1 MHTQNNL
8 VVVSDLHV
16 GCRRGLIHPNGVKL
30 DDGGWYKPDKLQR
43 KIWSLWETFWLEFV
57 PTVTQGDKFDV
68 LVNGDVVDGVHH
80 GATTQVSHNPI
91 DQHRMAMDII
101 LWLEENC
108 SDRWS
113 NLYWTRG
120 TEAHV
125 GKSAHLEEA
134 LAKEAGAVQDDEGK
148 HARYELWYRMA
159 GGGLIQAMHHVGT
172 TSSMAYEAT
181 ALGKELAEIN
191 NECARW
197 GLEVPDVVV
206 RSHRHRH
213 IEVRLPAK
221 NTTQIAVVTP
231 GWQAKTPFAWKIAG
245 ARISV
250 PQFGGIVIRR
260 AMHDGLPGD
269 LYTRAAVW
277 TPARSKPVQ

>member
-1 MHTQNNL
+1 MSTKNNL
-8 VVVSDLHV
+8 VVVSDMHI
-16 GCRRGLIHPNGVKL
+16 GCRRGLCPPDGVEL
-30 DDGGWYKPDKLQR
+30 DDGGRYHPDKLQK
-43 KIWSLWETFWLEFV
+43 KIWSMWENFWKVFV
-57 PTVTQGDKFDV
+57 PTVTQGDEYD
-68 LVNGDVVDGVHH
+68 LLINGDVVDGAHH
-80 GATTQVSHNPI
+80 NGTTQISQNPE
-91 DQHRMAMDII
+91 DQRRMALKII
-101 LWLEENC
+101 DWIDGTAEKLG
-108 SDRWS
+108 D
-113 NLYWTRG
+113 LYWTRG

-125 GKSAHLEEA
+125 GQSSHLEETLARECGA
-134 LAKEAGAVQDDEGK
+134 LPDEEGK
-148 HARYELWYRMA
+148 YARYELWYRMK

-181 ALGKELAEIN
+181 ALGKEMAEMN
-191 NECARW
+191 AECARW
-197 GLEVPDVVV
+197 GLEVPDVIV

-231 GWQAKTPFAWKIAG
+231 CWQAKTPFVWKIAG

-260 AMHDGLPGD
+260 AMHDGQPGD

-277 TPARSKPVQ
+277 TPARSKPVE